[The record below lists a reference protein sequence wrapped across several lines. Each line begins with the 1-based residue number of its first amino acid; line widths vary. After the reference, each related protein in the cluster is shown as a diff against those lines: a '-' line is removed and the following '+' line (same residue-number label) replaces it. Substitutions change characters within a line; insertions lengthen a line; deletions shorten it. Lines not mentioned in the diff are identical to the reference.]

1 MRYTKNVEIF
11 KGRLFTF
18 GKGELGEGSSGSS
31 CRFILAITYKK
42 RILKVSDVPEGNTKQ

>member
-1 MRYTKNVEIF
+1 MLRYSKVGFLLLE
-11 KGRLFTF
+11 R
-18 GKGELGEGSSGSS
+18 GELGEGSGGSS